1 MYNTTSQKMQIETQE
16 KLFCYPFNFTLFPP
30 CHDEFHFCKE
40 LSGNFGSQASSLR
53 FLCENGFDPKKWIE
67 GGISW
72 IPHQNYLDLKS
83 QKKIE
88 QMATRKMPELFKYFQ
103 KEDIWPMATQKN
115 GLNMQ
120 TTNVDK
126 EQVGKWLN
134 RFEQKMRDLDNE
146 FEMVK
151 FDDVPSLKVSRL
163 IFEECG
169 RCLQKLY
176 KNASPDS
183 RERVLA
189 RCQNLVFA
197 QNPCRKF
204 DFICFSNKTEA
215 FRKLS
220 EMLERQYLKQLDEI
234 YGMTRLWNDLMHA
247 CHKHKLAIVMHNGML
262 DLAHLYNT
270 FDASSTPRVG
280 VDEGYLDEA
289 EQKYQIKQQS
299 QRSMYHKKESKREKR
314 QEGLMP
320 PIVID
325 TKYLCEVLPHP
336 LGKYTLHNT
345 DNRYGKTGLQRLY
358 FKLRS
363 NLASPVVTW
372 HRDGRLYHSRGRPNH
387 YSDSRSSCFHE
398 AGYDAYCTG
407 VVFAKMCGLLARY
420 NYVNQSRLRFD
431 SQKRILDDLIELD

>member
-1 MYNTTSQKMQIETQE
+1 
-16 KLFCYPFNFTLFPP
+16 
-30 CHDEFHFCKE
+30 
-40 LSGNFGSQASSLR
+40 
-53 FLCENGFDPKKWIE
+53 KKKKKK
-67 GGISW
+67 
-72 IPHQNYLDLKS
+72 LKS

-215 FRKLS
+215 FRKL
-220 EMLERQYLKQLDEI
+220 
-234 YGMTRLWNDLMHA
+234 
-247 CHKHKLAIVMHNGML
+247 
-262 DLAHLYNT
+262 
-270 FDASSTPRVG
+270 
-280 VDEGYLDEA
+280 
-289 EQKYQIKQQS
+289 
-299 QRSMYHKKESKREKR
+299 
-314 QEGLMP
+314 
-320 PIVID
+320 
-325 TKYLCEVLPHP
+325 
-336 LGKYTLHNT
+336 
-345 DNRYGKTGLQRLY
+345 RYII
-358 FKLRS
+358 
-363 NLASPVVTW
+363 
-372 HRDGRLYHSRGRPNH
+372 H
-387 YSDSRSSCFHE
+387 
-398 AGYDAYCTG
+398 
-407 VVFAKMCGLLARY
+407 
-420 NYVNQSRLRFD
+420 
-431 SQKRILDDLIELD
+431 I